1 MPGHVHNSA
10 RSFLLGLYRRFPS
23 RKDSHTSSEPHSCT
37 AAVLSHPGP
46 CHIHVDIDN
55 EILMPDGGECIPQLE
70 HRFLLKNPGVV
81 LHDDARPGEGV
92 ELQGPSE
99 L

>member
-1 MPGHVHNSA
+1 MPDHVHNSA
-10 RSFLLGLYRRFPS
+10 RCFLLGLYHRFPS
-23 RKDSHTSSEPHSCT
+23 RKDSHTSREPRSCT
-37 AAVLSHPGP
+37 AAVLSHHGP

-55 EILMPDGGECIPQLE
+55 EILMLDCGECIPQLE

-81 LHDDARPGEGV
+81 LRDDARPGEDV